1 MCFGFVR
8 MIHGFTSTGLTQTQY
23 VNYSKATNIGYVEE
37 KYISTGKCTTC
48 RMCSPTLSFNL
59 DFLMQFVCNGFEP
72 WNFETT

>member
-23 VNYSKATNIGYVEE
+23 VNYSKATNTDYVEE
-37 KYISTGKCTTC
+37 KYISTGKCTMC